1 MYEDKKWIDIIFF
14 KKKKFG
20 LKFEYE
26 LNFMYC
32 EIYLIFFDDL
42 K

>member
-1 MYEDKKWIDIIFF
+1 MHEDKKWIDIISS
-14 KKKKFG
+14 KKKKLG

-32 EIYLIFFDDL
+32 EIYLIFSDDL